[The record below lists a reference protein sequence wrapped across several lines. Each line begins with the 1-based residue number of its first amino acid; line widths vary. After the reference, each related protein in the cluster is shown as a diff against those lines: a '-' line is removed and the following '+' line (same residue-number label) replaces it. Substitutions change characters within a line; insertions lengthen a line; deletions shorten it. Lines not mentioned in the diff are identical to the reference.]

1 MNLKGFVRLE
11 MRLLWYLNTPIHS
24 VSSVFVDHILA
35 VESSDPVTNI
45 LPSSERAIQLI
56 LSSWSAIVSLR
67 TPFLFLVELPLP
79 MISNVKYFYYISM
92 KILKSNVMYFIHVR
106 YKLFKRITIY
116 ILTRI
121 ILHSKILSIRH
132 VFRMSRF
139 EYTEKTKTI
148 RGSLKGQ

>member
-1 MNLKGFVRLE
+1 
-11 MRLLWYLNTPIHS
+11 
-24 VSSVFVDHILA
+24 
-35 VESSDPVTNI
+35 
-45 LPSSERAIQLI
+45 
-56 LSSWSAIVSLR
+56 
-67 TPFLFLVELPLP
+67 
-79 MISNVKYFYYISM
+79 M
-92 KILKSNVMYFIHVR
+92 KILKSQVMYSIHVR

-139 EYTEKTKTI
+139 EYNEKMKTI

>member
-1 MNLKGFVRLE
+1 

-56 LSSWSAIVSLR
+56 LSSWSAMVSLR

-79 MISNVKYFYYISM
+79 MISHVKYFYHISM
-92 KILKSNVMYFIHVR
+92 KILKSQAMYFIRVR

-139 EYTEKTKTI
+139 EYNEKMKTI